1 MSTMYPRYPS
11 ARSARQPVQVPMSV
25 PVPRDEDRVVA
36 LLRAGVPLS
45 LLLDLAGGD
54 PHSEELYERERA
66 S

>member
-1 MSTMYPRYPS
+1 MPSDLPSNTAPQPRS
-11 ARSARQPVQVPMSV
+11 NG
-25 PVPRDEDRVVA
+25 EGRVVA

-54 PHSEELYERERA
+54 PHSEELYELERA